1 MVNIKTHA
9 GKSFLSADL
18 LITFGSVPYI
28 LGSGGGALAPATY
41 KKGTPQA
48 PPGPPLDFLNYI
60 RLIYPG
66 FFSKN
71 LEEFLDNLR
80 IHLRAKYQTC

>member
-1 MVNIKTHA
+1 MVNIKIHA

-18 LITFGSVPYI
+18 LITFGSVPYLI
-28 LGSGGGALAPATY
+28 GSGGGALARVTY

-48 PPGPPLDFLNYI
+48 PLDFLNYI